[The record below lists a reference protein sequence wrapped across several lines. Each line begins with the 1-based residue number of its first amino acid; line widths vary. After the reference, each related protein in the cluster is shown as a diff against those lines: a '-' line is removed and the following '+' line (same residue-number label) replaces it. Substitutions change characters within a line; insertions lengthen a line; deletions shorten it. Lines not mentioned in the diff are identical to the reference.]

1 MTDFVEPLIGTL
13 FHILVANDGQLDGEG
28 RSLAILTIDA
38 DLALVQID
46 HLLDIGQSETEAL
59 DVVDIAR
66 VDAVELLEDLLEV
79 LFLDTLARVANG
91 ETLSGSSGLA
101 YLTALSRRLK
111 MTFWKCISSTYI
123 AESTASMPV

>member
-46 HLLDIGQSETEAL
+46 HLLDIGQTETEAL

-79 LFLDTLARVANG
+79 LFLDTLARVADG
-91 ETLSGSSGLA
+91 ETEVVLRVPRLQIDA
-101 YLTALSRRLK
+101 ARRV
-111 MTFWKCISSTYI
+111 WHI
-123 AESTASMPV
+123 